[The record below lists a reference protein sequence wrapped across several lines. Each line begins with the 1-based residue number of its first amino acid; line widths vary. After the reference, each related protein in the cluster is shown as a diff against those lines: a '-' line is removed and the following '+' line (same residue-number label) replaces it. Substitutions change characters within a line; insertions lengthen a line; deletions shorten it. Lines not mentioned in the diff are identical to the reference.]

1 MTDIFRKP
9 TDTQQYLHFKS
20 HHPKNCLKSIPYTLA
35 RRICTIVNDPI
46 LKKTR
51 LEELHQTLLERKY
64 PASIIREGIRK
75 AENIPL
81 SELRKPK
88 VKKEDYPLT
97 FVSTFNKN
105 NPEIFPEIRKNLQH
119 LENNETFK
127 RIFENTELINS
138 KRQPKNFKKI
148 LTSAKFRENDNIIGV
163 KKCGSKKCEICDI
176 LIEGNSYKF
185 KNTTKPFEIRKNLT
199 CNSPNVIYVMEC
211 NTCHEN
217 YVGMTHKLNER
228 TNIHKSNIRIEVN
241 RKLHVS
247 KHMADCSKNGFRII
261 PILQSDNYSRLP
273 ILEENIIR
281 RFKPAL
287 NRD

>member
-127 RIFENTELINS
+127 RIFENTELINR
-138 KRQPKNFKKI
+138 KRQPK
-148 LTSAKFRENDNIIGV
+148 TS
-163 KKCGSKKCEICDI
+163 
-176 LIEGNSYKF
+176 
-185 KNTTKPFEIRKNLT
+185 RK
-199 CNSPNVIYVMEC
+199 Y
-211 NTCHEN
+211 
-217 YVGMTHKLNER
+217 
-228 TNIHKSNIRIEVN
+228 
-241 RKLHVS
+241 
-247 KHMADCSKNGFRII
+247 
-261 PILQSDNYSRLP
+261 
-273 ILEENIIR
+273 
-281 RFKPAL
+281 
-287 NRD
+287 